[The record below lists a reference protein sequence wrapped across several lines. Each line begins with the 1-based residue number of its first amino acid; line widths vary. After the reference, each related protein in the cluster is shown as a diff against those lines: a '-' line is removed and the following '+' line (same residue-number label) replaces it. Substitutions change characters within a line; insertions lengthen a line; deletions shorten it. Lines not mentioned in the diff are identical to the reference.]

1 MGWCPHAWVS
11 LWMVSQAYKWT
22 GCCITEWAR
31 NCKEY
36 KTLRT
41 FSMTTLNM
49 KIEELLTEAL
59 NKGQRLY
66 STKCIKDIKFVVHTS
81 TLIKDYLKNF
91 PFYFSTMQYLQ
102 SGRSRCKPATVT
114 EAQGHLR
121 KMTDSAFK
129 PTLFGIP
136 YLLISEKPLIFRNLD
151 SKYISTTGT

>member
-1 MGWCPHAWVS
+1 MKDKSTQIWDGTHMLELVFEWWV
-11 LWMVSQAYKWT
+11 KR
-22 GCCITEWAR
+22 ITECAR
-31 NCKEY
+31 NCKDYNTKRYELFQGY
-36 KTLRT
+36 
-41 FSMTTLNM
+41 
-49 KIEELLTEAL
+49 EELLIAQAL

-66 STKCIKDIKFVVHTS
+66 SPKCIKDIKFLVHTS
-81 TLIKDYLKNF
+81 TLIEDYLKNF

-121 KMTDSAFK
+121 KMTDSTFK